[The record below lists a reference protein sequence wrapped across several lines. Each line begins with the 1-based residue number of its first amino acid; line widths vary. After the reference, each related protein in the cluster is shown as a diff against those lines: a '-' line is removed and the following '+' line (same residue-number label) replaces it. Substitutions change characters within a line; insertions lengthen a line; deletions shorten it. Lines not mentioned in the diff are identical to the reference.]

1 MARGELRCS
10 KAFSCSFE
18 SLASLYVSPSIYV
31 YTICVYECEIC
42 GSFQIK
48 NPKQRI
54 EELKEVSLCVLLVNL
69 PNSHITDTGNILI
82 HWLIFI
88 VL

>member
-10 KAFSCSFE
+10 KVFSCSLE

-31 YTICVYECEIC
+31 YTICVYECEIY
-42 GSFQIK
+42 GSFQTK
-48 NPKQRI
+48 NPKKSI
-54 EELKEVSLCVLLVNL
+54 EYWEMVSLCVLLVNL
-69 PNSHITDTGNILI
+69 PNSHITDTGNISI

>member
-48 NPKQRI
+48 NPKKGI
-54 EELKEVSLCVLLVNL
+54 EELKR
-69 PNSHITDTGNILI
+69 
-82 HWLIFI
+82 
-88 VL
+88 

>member
-48 NPKQRI
+48 NPRK
-54 EELKEVSLCVLLVNL
+54 ELN
-69 PNSHITDTGNILI
+69 TGKR
-82 HWLIFI
+82 
-88 VL
+88 

>member
-1 MARGELRCS
+1 M
-10 KAFSCSFE
+10 
-18 SLASLYVSPSIYV
+18 YVSPSIYV

-48 NPKQRI
+48 NPKERI
-54 EELKEVSLCVLLVNL
+54 EEFEEGELVCVVCVLCVLLVNL
-69 PNSHITDTGNILI
+69 PNSHITDTGNISI

>member
-1 MARGELRCS
+1 MYL
-10 KAFSCSFE
+10 
-18 SLASLYVSPSIYV
+18 LVSMSILSV
-31 YTICVYECEIC
+31 FMSEIC

-48 NPKQRI
+48 NPKKSI
-54 EELKEVSLCVLLVNL
+54 EYWEKVSLCVLLVNL
-69 PNSHITDTGNILI
+69 PNSHITDTGNISI